1 MSIERENNFCK
12 YSLNNNILLI
22 EIKKEQPTDEEW
34 INTINLMKSFY
45 KLSEKKNFIFSIIF
59 DVTKIGIIEYC
70 KIKEWGNLF
79 IDYKDLTKKYIK
91 CSSIITNSFFIKNI
105 LNIFFGIYTTVKPLK
120 MVNNIKDAYIFINE
134 N

>member
-1 MSIERENNFCK
+1 MNILKENNFCK
-12 YSLNNNILLI
+12 YTLNNNILLV

-34 INTINLMKSFY
+34 INTINLMKGFY
-45 KLSEKKNFIFSIIF
+45 KLAEKKNFIFSIIF

-70 KIKEWGNLF
+70 KILEWSNLF

-91 CSSIITNSFFIKNI
+91 CSTIITNSLFIKNI
-105 LNIFFGIYTTVKPLK
+105 LNIFFGIYTTVKPMK
-120 MVNNIKDAYIFINE
+120 MVGNIKDAYIFINE